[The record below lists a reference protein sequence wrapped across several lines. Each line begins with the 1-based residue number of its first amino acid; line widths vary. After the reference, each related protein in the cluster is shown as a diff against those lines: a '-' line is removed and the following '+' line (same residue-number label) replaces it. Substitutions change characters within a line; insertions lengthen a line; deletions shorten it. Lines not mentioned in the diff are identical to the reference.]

1 MSRQSEFSAH
11 WILDK
16 ISLDVGK
23 KKSKRKAI
31 LRKSDKGYY
40 TLSSPEVK
48 IYKGKNNG
56 TVGKLEDRRVEICVS
71 FLKWNLESRK
81 DTDLLPTLSGW
92 SSTRLDWAVG
102 PDTASG
108 VKQLTQGSCAQ

>member
-56 TVGKLEDRRVEICVS
+56 TVGKLEDMRVEICVS

-81 DTDLLPTLSGW
+81 DTDLLPTLSG
-92 SSTRLDWAVG
+92 
-102 PDTASG
+102 
-108 VKQLTQGSCAQ
+108 